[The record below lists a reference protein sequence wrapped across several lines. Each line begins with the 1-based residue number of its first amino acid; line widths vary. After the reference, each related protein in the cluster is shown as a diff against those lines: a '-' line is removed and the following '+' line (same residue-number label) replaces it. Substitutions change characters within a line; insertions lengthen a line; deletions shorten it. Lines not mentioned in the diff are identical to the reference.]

1 MKTTLE
7 LPDALFQEAKEFAA
21 KQGIPFR
28 EVVEISLRSHL
39 EAAQTKRQSFKL
51 PEDKKWHGGKPL
63 VDLSDWPAVRA
74 ILYEGRG
81 E

>member
-7 LPDALFQEAKEFAA
+7 LPDSLFQEAKAYA
-21 KQGIPFR
+21 SARGIPFR
-28 EVVEISLRSHL
+28 EVVEISLRRHL
-39 EAAQTKRQSFKL
+39 EAAQTEVKPFKL
-51 PEDKKWHGGKPL
+51 RPAKPWHGGKPL